1 MTTPW
6 WQQPVVPLDAGRLAQ
21 ALAREAQLTKPAGSL
36 GRLEQVAVT
45 LASLQ
50 RRGAPSLERIWI
62 SVFAADH
69 GIAVEGVSAF
79 PQEVTGQM
87 LANFAQGGAAI
98 SVLARHLGAPLEL
111 IDLGLAHEIAPLP
124 GVRHLNIAAGT
135 ASFLHGAAMT
145 AAQCDAALR
154 VGQEA
159 VQRAVED
166 GAELFIGGEMG
177 IGNTSSACALSAL
190 LLDQPVSELVGLGTG
205 LTALGLR
212 HKSRIIER
220 AVAHHRPHAND
231 AFETLRRV
239 GGLEV
244 AALAG
249 AYVAA
254 AQNGL
259 PVLVDGYIST
269 AAALCAV
276 RMNSDVRRWLLYSHR
291 GAEPGHRFLLQELD
305 AEPLLSLDLR
315 LGEASGA
322 ALAVPLLQA
331 ACRLHNEMATFAEAA
346 VSGSLV

>member
-1 MTTPW
+1 MSAW
-6 WQQPVVPLDAGRLAQ
+6 WQHPAQPVDRGRLAQ

-36 GRLEQVAVT
+36 GRLEQIAAT

-50 RRGAPSLERIWI
+50 RRAAPRLERIWI
-62 SVFAADH
+62 SIFAADH
-69 GIAVEGVSAF
+69 GIATEGVSAF

-87 LANFAQGGAAI
+87 LANFARGGAAI
-98 SVLARHLGAPLEL
+98 SVLARHLNAPLEL
-111 IDLGLAHEIAPLP
+111 VDLGLAHAVAPLP
-124 GVRHLNIAAGT
+124 GVRHLGIAAGT
-135 ASFLHGAAMT
+135 ESFLHGAAMT
-145 AAQCDAALR
+145 AAQCDAALSA
-154 VGQEA
+154 GQEA

-212 HKSRIIER
+212 HKTRVIER
-220 AVAHHRPHAND
+220 VVAHHRPHAND
-231 AFETLRRV
+231 ALETLRRV

-249 AYVAA
+249 AYIAA
-254 AQNGL
+254 AQKGL

-276 RMNSDVRRWLLYSHR
+276 RMNADVHSWLFYSHR
-291 GAEPGHRFLLQELD
+291 GAEPGHRLLLQALD
-305 AEPLLSLDLR
+305 AEPLLALDLR

-346 VSGSLV
+346 VSGSFK

>member
-1 MTTPW
+1 MSVW
-6 WQQPVVPLDAGRLAQ
+6 WQQPAQPVDRGRLAQ

-36 GRLEQVAVT
+36 GRLEQIAAT

-50 RRGAPSLERIWI
+50 RCAAPRLERIWI
-62 SVFAADH
+62 TIFAADH
-69 GIAVEGVSAF
+69 GIATEGVSAF

-87 LANFAQGGAAI
+87 LANFARGGAAI

-111 IDLGLAHEIAPLP
+111 VDLGLAHEIAPLP
-124 GVRHLNIAAGT
+124 GVRHLGISAGT
-135 ASFLHGAAMT
+135 ESFLHGAAMT
-145 AAQCDAALR
+145 AAQCDAALSA
-154 VGQEA
+154 GQEA

-190 LLDQPVSELVGLGTG
+190 LLYQPVSELVGLGTG

-212 HKSRIIER
+212 HKTRVIER

-231 AFETLRRV
+231 ALETLRRV

-249 AYVAA
+249 AYIAA

-276 RMNSDVRRWLLYSHR
+276 RMNADVRSWLFYSHR
-291 GAEPGHRFLLQELD
+291 GAEPGHRLLLQALD
-305 AEPLLSLDLR
+305 AEPLLALNLR

-346 VSGSLV
+346 VSGSFK